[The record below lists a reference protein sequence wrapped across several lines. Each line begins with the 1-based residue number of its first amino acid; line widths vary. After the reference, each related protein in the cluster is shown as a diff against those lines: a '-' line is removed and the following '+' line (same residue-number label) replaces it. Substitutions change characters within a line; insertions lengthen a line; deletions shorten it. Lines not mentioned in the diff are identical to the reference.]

1 MKRLRL
7 LAVIV
12 AGLLAACAIVD
23 AVVARVRLSEAR
35 GAVEVSG
42 RVAISPDYTDIVIPP
57 NIVSMNFR
65 IESAGDGYF
74 VRIHSESGKAIEILS
89 DEAEIMIDAG
99 KWRKI
104 LESNRGKDL
113 HLDISVKTDGVW
125 KRYAGITNKIA
136 AEDIDGYLVYRLI
149 KPLHNLWSKVG
160 IYQRNLESF
169 KQSAVLQGSSY
180 KDGCVN
186 CHTFLNND
194 PSSMFIGI
202 RSLDYGSS
210 TLYVGAGGAEKIGAK
225 WGYTSWHPSGEL
237 AAFSINKVRQFFHT
251 KGMEVR
257 DVVDLDA
264 VLMYYDV
271 SSHEVKTAKG
281 LADKGRL
288 ESYPTWS
295 PDGKWLYFCSAPI
308 LWEDRETFPP
318 KGYRNV
324 KYDLRRISY
333 DIETDAW
340 GDPETVL
347 SANETEKSILQPR
360 ITPDGKRLVFC
371 MCDYGC
377 FPVYQP
383 SSDLYVM
390 DLSSGEYRKL
400 PINSEF
406 SESWHS
412 FSSNSRWM
420 VFSSK
425 RQGGMFTRTYISYID
440 AEGAFGK
447 AFVLPQKDPAFYE
460 SFLKTFSVP
469 ELITGPVKLSPGV
482 LGRAVRGEEHID
494 VDLPITGASPQA
506 GAQGDAYQ
514 ERE

>member
-1 MKRLRL
+1 MKRVRL

-12 AGLLAACAIVD
+12 AAVLAAGAIVN
-23 AVVARVRLSEAR
+23 VVVERVRLSEAR

-42 RVAISPDYTDIVIPP
+42 RLAISPDYTDIVIPP
-57 NIVSMNFR
+57 NIAPMNFR
-65 IESAGDGYF
+65 IENEADGYF
-74 VRIHSESGKAIEILS
+74 VRIRSDSGKAIEILS
-89 DEAEIMIDAG
+89 DDPEITIDAG
-99 KWRKI
+99 KWRRL
-104 LESNRGKDL
+104 LEGNRGKNL

-125 KRYAGITNKIA
+125 KKYETITNRIA
-136 AEDIDGYLVYRLI
+136 ADDIDGYLVYRLI
-149 KPLHNLWSKVG
+149 KPLHNLWSDVG

-169 KQSAVLQGSSY
+169 KQSPVLRGNSY
-180 KDGCVN
+180 KNGCVN

-194 PSSMFIGI
+194 PSNMFVGI
-202 RSLDYGSS
+202 RSADYGSS
-210 TLYVGAGGAEKIGAK
+210 TLHVGAGAAEKIGTK
-225 WGYTSWHPSGEL
+225 WGYTSWHPSGKL
-237 AAFSINKVRQFFHT
+237 AAFSVNKVRQFFHT
-251 KGMEVR
+251 TGMEVR

-271 SSHEVKTAKG
+271 SSHEVKTADG
-281 LADKGRL
+281 LADKERL

-308 LWEDRETFPP
+308 LWEDRETVPP

-333 DIETDAW
+333 DIETDTW

-347 SANETEKSILQPR
+347 SADETHKSILQPR

-377 FPVYQP
+377 FPIYQP

-390 DLSSGEYRKL
+390 DLNSGEYRKL
-400 PINSEF
+400 PINSKF

-425 RQGGMFTRTYISYID
+425 RQGGMFTRTYISHVD
-440 AEGAFGK
+440 SEGVFGK

-469 ELITGPVKLSPGV
+469 ELITGPVKVSPGV
-482 LGRAVRGEEHID
+482 LGRAVRSEEHID
-494 VDLPITGASPQA
+494 VDLPITGASPKA
-506 GAQGDAYQ
+506 GAQDAQYQ